1 MSKLGSKDIAD
12 RALESVRKWLE
23 TFVIGLSI
31 CPFAAKPYKQN
42 KVRLAYFDGSKNDW
56 INGFEAEIRLLES
69 GNIDEIET
77 TLWVFPDDFWDDFQT
92 MWDETVLIEDML
104 EQMGLED
111 NYQLAYFHPNFEF
124 EGIDDEDDIRH
135 FVHRSPYPI
144 IHILR
149 WDSIAIA
156 EAIYPNIEEI
166 PAMNDRKLNII
177 GIEQIKKMLHGLK

>member
-1 MSKLGSKDIAD
+1 MSKLDSKDIAD

-23 TFVIGLSI
+23 TFVIGLGL
-31 CPFAAKPYKQN
+31 CPFASKPYKN
-42 KVRLAYFDGSKNDW
+42 YKVRFAYFDGSKDDW
-56 INGFEAEIRLLES
+56 LARFQEEIGLL
-69 GNIDEIET
+69 
-77 TLWVFPDDFWDDFQT
+77 
-92 MWDETVLIEDML
+92 ETVLIEDML

>member
-1 MSKLGSKDIAD
+1 MSKLDSKNEAD
-12 RALESVRKWLE
+12 LALDATRKWLE

-77 TLWVFPDDFWDDFQT
+77 TLWVFPDDFWEDFHT
-92 MWDETVLIEDML
+92 MWDETILIEDML
-104 EQMGLED
+104 DQLGLED

-124 EGIDDEDDIRH
+124 EGIDDKDDIRH

-144 IHILR
+144 VHILR

>member
-1 MSKLGSKDIAD
+1 MSKLDSKNEAD
-12 RALESVRKWLE
+12 LALDATRKWLE

-77 TLWVFPDDFWDDFQT
+77 TLWVFPDDFWEDFHT
-92 MWDETVLIEDML
+92 MWDETILIEDML
-104 EQMGLED
+104 DQLGLED

-144 IHILR
+144 VHILR